1 MPAKGSVEAGHDG
14 VPKRAEPDGSTTPP
28 ASLNGGASGSGGPL
42 TRVTV
47 NLTQRSMVA
56 LDSAV
61 RKSGD
66 TRTDT
71 INRAIQVYDLVQDVL
86 KRGDGRSLLIKYPNG
101 ECERL
106 LMM

>member
-1 MPAKGSVEAGHDG
+1 MPAKGSVEAGNGG
-14 VPKRAEPDGSTTPP
+14 VPKRRESDGGITPP
-28 ASLNGGASGSGGPL
+28 AVASGGASGSSGPL

-47 NLTQRSMVA
+47 NFTQRSMLA